1 MAQPPKRYR
10 SESATDDQGWS
21 ISRQM
26 IEINERLCSEIE
38 RLQQRCAELEKVL
51 ASVEQPQ
58 SHETYMTQLLHARF
72 IFSQWVQERYHND
85 LAPVYDYDVLLK
97 ALENLETLKQPS
109 FRPYFDHCHQ
119 MVETGHD
126 GRISHAHV
134 KKSIV
139 ALMYTQI
146 HQLPGR
152 QPFAEDGSAYFRGL
166 GLSLEGAQT
175 LYHMGLS
182 LSKSTCASHEKELTT
197 DVFHLDLA
205 EWIRRASERPN
216 VQFTIVFD
224 GFYSLRYANRPGSGP
239 SAQPLS
245 GTTVILVAH
254 EVPSPLPNAAAI
266 PERHSKPTL
275 AEIAANAQRR
285 CFGTF
290 WAGESSFSL
299 EDDKVLSSERLWA
312 RLKKIDKVRWN
323 QLHESFCIRENTF
336 LVDYF
341 PQWRTEKSEDVA
353 EMLAYLLEIPALKKL
368 LETSPVLSPGDR
380 WVFVPFMKLFYAL
393 QSWEVAVEQ
402 ARRLPPPAHA
412 TRQAMAARG
421 QQMVDH
427 PNSGPI
433 MRQPSLESLSTN
445 QFFAKVPPTPGMYHF
460 GLNAEVKAY
469 SIMRHVVQQC
479 YMAGY
484 KRSTPPKVLTWFQLR
499 TTLEAMFHC
508 WRQQRDKYIDAS
520 FLRRNATNV
529 PLLTF
534 VFWAEHILP
543 FALFFYHYLFR
554 WILGRGDSV
563 HFQEWIAFA
572 LWALFAKR
580 NSRYYDRAC
589 VAVLQLF
596 KEADE
601 ARLRNFEACPA
612 MLCERAVE
620 VVHSSFRRVFRSS
633 DPPQV
638 TQRKFRQLFH
648 SFESRHRFS
657 TWFQDEI
664 RRPGEMSYGNTLHS
678 TKWEFQQRVA
688 TKLKRILQGLTASSE
703 NPVIKLRAGKGNRA
717 EQITLPSLKPFG
729 EVHVRNLAVPRR
741 DTASQARG
749 SRSRGRSS
757 GQGRGR
763 GRARVPNAAV
773 VTPNDS
779 HVRPDSESESSDV
792 PAASATPCQDAPF
805 DPAFALSPGF
815 RASLHSGKFVPAA
828 GRVALEFSC
837 DKCNGRLLKTSDDWH
852 VSTRCY
858 WHRYHSK
865 CEPSAETCELCLD
878 TAKREIDE
886 ELVRLPEY
894 YSATRLAQDDALE
907 DAVPPANVHDDQI
920 PPCEGEEE
928 GLVDFSVLHI
938 EELAD
943 ISQSE

>member
-460 GLNAEVKAY
+460 
-469 SIMRHVVQQC
+469 
-479 YMAGY
+479 
-484 KRSTPPKVLTWFQLR
+484 
-499 TTLEAMFHC
+499 
-508 WRQQRDKYIDAS
+508 
-520 FLRRNATNV
+520 
-529 PLLTF
+529 
-534 VFWAEHILP
+534 
-543 FALFFYHYLFR
+543 
-554 WILGRGDSV
+554 
-563 HFQEWIAFA
+563 
-572 LWALFAKR
+572 
-580 NSRYYDRAC
+580 
-589 VAVLQLF
+589 
-596 KEADE
+596 
-601 ARLRNFEACPA
+601 
-612 MLCERAVE
+612 
-620 VVHSSFRRVFRSS
+620 
-633 DPPQV
+633 
-638 TQRKFRQLFH
+638 
-648 SFESRHRFS
+648 
-657 TWFQDEI
+657 